1 MTPVSYRPV
10 SNLGK
15 RVGMN
20 LTVSAQS
27 VAEHFVAA
35 RRDARALAEYP
46 GVRPENLAQAYAIQD
61 KALAIDDRTV
71 VGWKVGRINAPLDV
85 QLGSNRLAGP
95 IFSDS
100 VVFVKP
106 AECPDMPVYAGGF
119 AAGEAEMLLHVKAG
133 WDGRVPAN
141 DAETLALLDDIRLGI
156 EIASSPYSGI
166 NADGP
171 AVTVSDYGNNAGL
184 VIGEPIADFAQVDL
198 CAIEVQSLVDGREVG
213 RATAATMLDGP
224 LGAVRFILGNLSDRG
239 IDVSAG
245 SWISTGAITGVHQVA
260 IGQRFTAVFVGQGA
274 IECNITEAQPR

>member
-1 MTPVSYRPV
+1 
-10 SNLGK
+10 
-15 RVGMN
+15 MN
-20 LTVSAQS
+20 LTVPAQS

-35 RRDARALAEYP
+35 RRDARALSEYP

-61 KALAIDDRTV
+61 EALAIDDRTV
-71 VGWKVGRINAPLDV
+71 VGWKVGRINAPLDAR
-85 QLGSNRLAGP
+85 LGSNRLAGP

-156 EIASSPYSGI
+156 EIASSPYPGI

-184 VIGEPIADFAQVDL
+184 VIGEPIADFAQADL

-224 LGAVRFILGNLSDRG
+224 LGAVRFILGNLNDRG

-245 SWISTGAITGVHQVA
+245 SWISTGAITGVHEIA

-274 IECNITEAQPR
+274 IGCNITEARPR